1 MVQFDQSHIH
11 TGKCPSFSRL
21 RQWGQAVVLGALTS
35 IAVIAG
41 GERPGWSADA
51 IIVSYGFFERTIQID
66 DLEAF
71 ARGEGLSQQLAAYV
85 RLLGLSDR
93 QLEQVRGIL
102 NQPIRFDSDT
112 AEVNEAVVLSRF
124 LYTRQ
129 GEALLR
135 IVGDVVQTP
144 SRLSGFS
151 AIRAALL
158 LAAADQPEGLTA
170 LNFLR
175 RFPTPAIR
183 LDVLQGLA
191 IADVVGNTVQ
201 QASQASNLVRSLAT
215 LAAEAETVDLASA
228 HQLVQTLSPYG
239 VARRTINI
247 WVEAQIVDAQGQDQ
261 PERQVVTDLY
271 LPAVTAAQPSLPDQI
286 PVIVVSHG
294 LGDNRHSYG
303 YLGNYLAARGF
314 AVAVLEHPGSN
325 ADQIA
330 ALLEG
335 RVQDLVPDQEFID
348 RPRDVSRLLDHLEQW
363 GETESPWR
371 DRLDIQNVGLVGQSF
386 GGYTALALAGAP
398 LRADNTLAADCGPR
412 LIYTNASLL
421 LQCQA
426 SEIGTTVDFRDPRVK
441 AVLAINPIG
450 SALFAPQGYGAIQIP
465 VMLIAGVADT
475 VAPALPEQIRAF
487 TWLQTPDRY
496 LVLINQATHFSV
508 IGADPTADTSIPVP
522 LSVIGA
528 RPDLAQ
534 RYLEV
539 LSLGF
544 FQWHLQQDQRYQ
556 AILTA
561 DYLQAELAVEP
572 LSPISLVRE
581 LSTAELKRA
590 ITP

>member
-1 MVQFDQSHIH
+1 M
-11 TGKCPSFSRL
+11 
-21 RQWGQAVVLGALTS
+21 
-35 IAVIAG
+35 AG
-41 GERPGWSADA
+41 LERPGWSADE
-51 IIVSYGFFERTIQID
+51 IIVSYGFFERIILVD

-71 ARGEGLSQQLAAYV
+71 ARGEGLSRQLAAYV
-85 RLLGLSDR
+85 RLLGLSPHE
-93 QLEQVRGIL
+93 LAQVRDIL
-102 NQPIRFDSDT
+102 NQPIRLDTET
-112 AEVNEAVVLSRF
+112 AEINEAVVLSQF

-129 GEALLR
+129 GEALLN

-158 LAAADQPEGLTA
+158 LAATDPSEGLTV
-170 LNFLR
+170 LSFLR
-175 RFPTPAIR
+175 QFPTPAIR
-183 LDVLQGLA
+183 LDVLRGLA
-191 IADVVGNTVQ
+191 IADAVAETVQ
-201 QASQASNLVRSLAT
+201 QAGQASTLVHSLAA
-215 LAAEAETVDLASA
+215 LAAEAEPVEGLSTRS
-228 HQLVQTLSPYG
+228 LVQAPPPYG
-239 VARRTINI
+239 VDRRALNI
-247 WVEAQIVDAQGQDQ
+247 LVKRQILNR
-261 PERQVVTDLY
+261 PERRVIADLY
-271 LPAVTAAQPSLPDQI
+271 LPEATLGQPLPEQI

-294 LGDNRHSYG
+294 LGDNRHSYV
-303 YLGNYLAARGF
+303 YLGTYLAARGF

-335 RVQDLVPDQEFID
+335 RAQDLVPDQEFID
-348 RPRDVSRLLDHLEQW
+348 RPQDISALLDHLEQFATQ
-363 GETESPWR
+363 ETPWQN
-371 DRLDIQNVGLVGQSF
+371 RLDLENVGLVGQSF

-398 LRADNTLAADCGPR
+398 LRANQTLAADCGPR

-426 SEIGTTVDFRDPRVK
+426 AEIGTDFDFRDPRVK
-441 AVLAINPIG
+441 AVLAVNPIG
-450 SALFAPQGYGAIQIP
+450 SALFGPQGYGEIEIP
-465 VMLIAGVADT
+465 VMVVAGVADT

-508 IGADPTADTSIPVP
+508 IGADPTADASIPLP

-556 AILTA
+556 PILTA
-561 DYLQAELAVEP
+561 DYFQNELAVEP
-572 LSPISLVRE
+572 LSPVSLIRT
-581 LSTAELKRA
+581 LSAAELKRSLN
-590 ITP
+590 P

>member
-1 MVQFDQSHIH
+1 MTVVKDEARTQIS
-11 TGKCPSFSRL
+11 L
-21 RQWGQAVVLGALTS
+21 RQRFSKLWRWGRALAVGTLAAAVVVGL
-35 IAVIAG
+35 
-41 GERPGWSADA
+41 ERPSWSADA
-51 IIVSYGFFERTIQID
+51 IIVAYGFFERTIPVA

-71 ARGEGLSQQLAAYV
+71 ARGEGLSPQLAAYV
-85 RLLGLSDR
+85 RLLDLSDR
-93 QLEQVRGIL
+93 ELAQIQDLL
-102 NQPIRFDSDT
+102 NQPIRLDSET
-112 AEVNEAVVLSRF
+112 AEVNEAVVLSQF
-124 LYTRQ
+124 FYTRQ

-158 LAAADQPEGLTA
+158 LAAADQPDGLTV
-170 LNFLR
+170 LSFLR
-175 RFPTPAIR
+175 QFPTPAIR

-191 IADVVGNTVQ
+191 IADVVGETIQ
-201 QASQASNLVRSLAT
+201 QAGQARDLIQALAT
-215 LAAEAETVDLASA
+215 LAAEAEPVDGSVVRSLIQALPPYA
-228 HQLVQTLSPYG
+228 VEQKTLNILVK
-239 VARRTINI
+239 R
-247 WVEAQIVDAQGQDQ
+247 QILNR
-261 PERQVVTDLY
+261 PERRVVADLY
-271 LPAVTAAQPSLPDQI
+271 LPIAATQPSLPERI

-325 ADQIA
+325 AEQIA

-335 RVQDLVPDQEFID
+335 RAQDLVPDQEFID
-348 RPRDVSRLLDHLEQW
+348 RPQDVSALLDYLEAFAEA
-363 GETESPWR
+363 ETPWR
-371 DRLDIQNVGLVGQSF
+371 DRLDLENVGLVGQSF
-386 GGYTALALAGAP
+386 GGYTVLALAGAP
-398 LRADNTLAADCGPR
+398 LRANSTLAADCGPR
-412 LIYTNASLL
+412 LLYSNASLL

-426 SEIGTTVDFRDPRVK
+426 ADIGDTVDFRDPRVK
-441 AVLAINPIG
+441 AVLAVNPIG
-450 SALFAPQGYGAIQIP
+450 SALFGPQGYGAIEVP
-465 VMLIAGVADT
+465 VMMVAGVADT

-487 TWLQTPDRY
+487 TWLQTPERY

-508 IGADPTADTSIPVP
+508 IGVDPTADASIPVP
-522 LSVIGA
+522 LSVIGP

-556 AILTA
+556 TILTA
-561 DYLQAELAVEP
+561 NYLQTELAVDP
-572 LSPISLVRE
+572 LNPISLIRE